1 MKKGRLTGLPSAA
14 PQFLWLPEESAA
26 HRLEVPDALL
36 NILRAHLKIPGQT
49 INTKKLRRASV
60 NELAGDGHLILGEGP
75 AALPARTHG
84 ACTRRASSTRL
95 QWASSQKL
103 Q

>member
-26 HRLEVPDALL
+26 HLLEVTDALL
-36 NILRAHLKIPGQT
+36 NVFRAHIEIPGQT
-49 INTKKLRRASV
+49 INTKKLRRAAV
-60 NELAGDGHLILGEGP
+60 YELAGDSYLIRGEGL
-75 AALPARTHG
+75 AALPAHAHG